1 MIRSYAIV
9 LAVTTLVTAAL
20 VPLMVRLAG
29 RLGAIA
35 IPNDR
40 KVHATPTPTLGG
52 GAMFIGMLAGVG
64 VASTLGQFDTMFESW
79 ENIIGVVVGAF
90 VIFMTGVID
99 DIREVSA
106 PAKVAG
112 IVLAGSIL
120 ALAGISIVNVPL
132 PIIGFTVLSP
142 DLAALVTVL
151 WVLVMANAVNLI
163 DGLDGLAAGLMAI
176 ACRERSSST
185 ASNSTS
191 PGRCSAATSVR
202 SSLWSRWECV
212 SGSSSGTSTR
222 RRSSWATAVRC
233 CWAC

>member
-52 GAMFIGMLAGVG
+52 GAMFIGMLAGIG
-64 VASTLGQFDTMFESW
+64 VASTLGQFDTMFESR

-106 PAKVAG
+106 PAKVAAPFYIKRVDNDDKFITAVDPKWSG
-112 IVLAGSIL
+112 ALPFSIL
-120 ALAGISIVNVPL
+120 YDRSGKRVRTFTGEVDLKALEASIRKL
-132 PIIGFTVLSP
+132 L
-142 DLAALVTVL
+142 
-151 WVLVMANAVNLI
+151 
-163 DGLDGLAAGLMAI
+163 
-176 ACRERSSST
+176 
-185 ASNSTS
+185 
-191 PGRCSAATSVR
+191 
-202 SSLWSRWECV
+202 
-212 SGSSSGTSTR
+212 
-222 RRSSWATAVRC
+222 
-233 CWAC
+233 